1 MSGGMRRPS
10 TRRGLVEGRAG
21 AIPVLLVA
29 IALLAGCASPGTS
42 STAAGSGSPSQPP
55 ASSGIP
61 SAAPGETSV
70 TRPDATP
77 GVTAGVTPLPTEPPT
92 SPTTGWTK
100 LDLPASPAIARLVA
114 TQTGGT
120 SVALST
126 AFRLTSLTDTPVR
139 TLADRLVVSPALN
152 LRVATVEG
160 PNAVLRPAAPLRQA
174 QIYRFELRR
183 ADGTAEAA
191 WAVQAA
197 WPLHVAHTL
206 PGDSSSGVP
215 RDTGIEI
222 TFDQP
227 GVRLTDVRTHVK
239 ILPNVAGR
247 WEQHGATFAF
257 VPNKSLARNTL
268 YTVTVRRGLPISET
282 GMTLDA
288 TRVIRFETTGAK
300 VPAVHVTFTRPLFDA
315 APGERAALGLN
326 LDSDNGSGKSLK
338 QVGVK
343 VHRLPGLTAAVAAW
357 RRVDA
362 APDWTVRSSTTPVR
376 TSSLPE
382 VLKGSVPVRHLTD
395 DWRAW
400 FRLPRT
406 LPAGWYVVTV
416 TDAGIA
422 RQAILQVTNVAAFST
437 ATGTRSLVWVND
449 LATNRALS
457 GAQVTMA
464 GKRVGTTDAEGL
476 LVTRTPPALLAD
488 SEEGVT
494 SVAVVRSRGREMFLP
509 LEADYYCRYCTS
521 EGNDAWWNLL
531 TLDRGQYRT
540 SDTVNVWGVARNR
553 KSGAVPESV
562 SVTLAANTDG
572 GFATQAAIAGKT
584 LDPDPAGAYLANL
597 SFSDLPPG
605 EYVVTARVGKAE
617 IGSRTLLVGPIAK
630 PAWKLALEV
639 PKRAVLT
646 GDSVT
651 INAEAAFFEGT
662 PVAGA
667 DLRYSA
673 ENEDDAEGS
682 AGIPIIST
690 TDAGGQATANV
701 PVRLGGNNSDE
712 SQWSVQ
718 SVHVRANDPEE
729 GDIYADAPVVV
740 FRSTAV
746 LDVTPVVK
754 GTTLTITG
762 AVHAVNFARYDED
775 PAVELSEIDPRGAPL
790 VGRRV
795 DVRIS
800 EHTQVIR
807 QTGTR
812 YDFIAKRT
820 VPVYEASIKTKTLP
834 AQVANTGPDGT
845 FRLVIKVKGGDR
857 SYEVIGTHTD
867 AAGRTVTMQ
876 GSAWTSEQRDDQ
888 GASLVRA
895 GSVESWGTY
904 GVGDTVKVRFANG
917 ITKPQVSRYLFAV
930 LARGLRSAAVQGSP
944 SFSARFTSG
953 LIPNARIMGV
963 RFTGTGYEVSGG
975 FSADLRVED
984 RTLDVALTTDR
995 DRYQPGDRV
1004 TVTVSTRSATGQPT
1018 SASVFVRAVDEKLFA
1033 MGAANVDDPLA
1044 ELYQSTGSGL
1054 VATGWSHGSPLADD
1068 GDGKDTGGGGG
1079 DTTGGGREDFRDWL
1093 VAKLVTTGSDGRAT
1107 VSFDLSDDLTSW
1119 RVVASAITTGL
1130 KAGVG
1135 QVRVPVG
1142 LPFFAEVVV
1151 APEYL
1156 AADRP
1161 AVRLRAYGSA
1171 LGNGDQ
1177 VRFTVTS
1184 DTVPLAAVSADAMA
1198 FEAVEVGLPT
1208 MPVGTH
1214 RLRVTATTQGRTP
1227 ALTDTITRTFDVI
1240 ETRAIRSHVTSVPLA
1255 PGTTVGGDDGLTR
1268 LTLVD
1273 AGRGRVVPML
1283 LETAGAEPYR
1293 ADTAIAAAM
1302 ARDLLADEFGI
1313 PDNPG
1318 LPEPDLLAFQNY
1330 GGIGVMPYAGADLEL
1345 SAMAALSGDRRVNRD
1360 ALRRYF
1366 SELPDET
1373 EGRLPLTRELYLLLG
1388 RASLGDAS
1396 IGEVTLAAS
1405 RDDLSVVQE
1414 VTVALAALAV
1424 GDEPMARR
1432 LYGSIL
1438 ADHGERL
1445 GPWVRIRTTTAEATA
1460 VSTAR
1465 LAIVAAALGDP
1476 LAADMDAEVTAHPP
1490 ADTVLDLERVI
1501 AASHWAKRMPKADA
1515 TAAVTIDGVRTV
1527 VTVTGDEPVQLEVTP
1542 AQRKTLRIDPVSG
1555 SVIVAAR
1562 WDGPMAEGDLVAPTG
1577 MTVTRTVVPAG
1588 RIGPTDT
1595 VVVSF
1600 QVTLGPN
1607 ADPGCWQLTDLAPS
1621 GLAPIATWGRWDEA
1635 EEEGAIVGRTHERPW
1650 RVVGQRVDFC
1660 VSPDPKVPT
1669 QTLRYLARV
1678 VTSGDYRWEPAVL
1691 QSSIVPEQG
1700 VVLPAFEVTI
1710 GGLGS

>member
-1 MSGGMRRPS
+1 MSGGTRRPS
-10 TRRGLVEGRAG
+10 TRRGLVEGRAD

-29 IALLAGCASPGTS
+29 IALLAGCASPGPS
-42 STAAGSGSPSQPP
+42 STATGSGSSSQPP
-55 ASSGIP
+55 ASSGAP

-70 TRPDATP
+70 TRPGATP
-77 GVTAGVTPLPTEPPT
+77 GVTTLPTDPPT

-100 LDLPASPAIARLVA
+100 LDMPASAPIARLQA
-114 TQTGGT
+114 TRAGET

-126 AFRLTSLTDTPVR
+126 AFRLSSLTDTPVR
-139 TLADRLVVSPALN
+139 TLADRLVVLPALK
-152 LRVATVEG
+152 LRVTRVEG
-160 PNAVLRPAAPLRQA
+160 RNAVLSPAAPLRPA
-174 QIYRFELRR
+174 QIYRFELQR

-197 WPLHVAHTL
+197 WPLNVAHTL

-215 RDTGIEI
+215 RDTGIEV

-227 GVRLTDVRTHVK
+227 GVRLTDVRKHVTMS
-239 ILPNVAGR
+239 PDVAGR
-247 WEQHGATFAF
+247 WEQHDATFAF
-257 VPNKSLARNTL
+257 VPNKPLARNTL
-268 YTVTVRRGLPISET
+268 YTVTIRRGLPIAET
-282 GMTLDA
+282 GMKLEETQ
-288 TRVIRFETTGAK
+288 VIRFETTGAK
-300 VPAVHVTFTRPLFDA
+300 VSAVHVTFTRPLFDA
-315 APGERAALGLN
+315 APGERATLGLN
-326 LDSDNGSGKSLK
+326 LDSDNGSTKSLK
-338 QVGVK
+338 KVGVK
-343 VHRLPGLTAAVAAW
+343 VHRLPGLTAAVDAW

-376 TSSLPE
+376 TSALPE
-382 VLKGSVPVRHLTD
+382 VLEGSVPVRHPTD

-437 ATGTRSLVWVND
+437 ATDTRSLVWVND

-457 GAQVTMA
+457 AAQVTMA

-476 LVTRTPPALLAD
+476 LVTRTPAALLAD
-488 SEEGVT
+488 AEEGVT

-540 SDTVNVWGVARNR
+540 SDTVNVWGVVRNR
-553 KSGAVPESV
+553 KSGAVPDAV
-562 SVTLAANTDG
+562 NLTLAANTDG

-584 LDPDPAGAYLANL
+584 LDPDPAGAYIANL

-617 IGSRTLLVGPIAK
+617 VASRTLLVGPIAK

-646 GDSVT
+646 GSSVT
-651 INAEAAFFEGT
+651 VNTEAAFFEGT

-667 DLRYSA
+667 ELRYSP
-673 ENEDDAEGS
+673 ENEDDTEGA
-682 AGIPIIST
+682 AGAPIRST
-690 TDAGGQATANV
+690 TDAAGRATAGV
-701 PVRLGGNNSDE
+701 PVRLGGNDSDD

-718 SVHVRANDPEE
+718 SIHVRPNDPEE

-740 FRSTAV
+740 FRSTAL
-746 LDVTPVVK
+746 LDIEPTLK

-762 AVHAVNFARYDED
+762 AVHAVDFDRYDED
-775 PAVELSEIDPRGAPL
+775 PGAELWDIDPRGAPL
-790 VGRRV
+790 AGRRV
-795 DVRIS
+795 EIGIS
-800 EHTQVIR
+800 EQTQVTR

-820 VPVYEASIKTKTLP
+820 VPVYESSTRTKVLP
-834 AQVANTGPDGT
+834 VQVATTGANGT
-845 FRLVIKVKGGDR
+845 FRLAVTVREGDR
-857 SYEVIGTHTD
+857 SYEVLGTHAD
-867 AAGRTVTMQ
+867 PAGRTIKAQ
-876 GSAWTSEQRDDQ
+876 EFAWAREPRDDP

-895 GSVESWGTY
+895 GSDEGWGSY
-904 GVGDTVKVRFANG
+904 SVGDTVKVRFTHG
-917 ITKPQVSRYLFAV
+917 IPNPEVSRYLFTV

-944 SFSARFTSG
+944 TYSTRFTSA
-953 LIPNARIMGV
+953 LVPNAHIRAV
-963 RFTGTGYEVSGG
+963 RFTGTGYETGG
-975 FSADLRVED
+975 EFGADLRVED
-984 RTLDVALTTDR
+984 RALDVTLTADR

-1033 MGAANVDDPLA
+1033 MGAANMDDPLG

-1054 VATGWSHGSPLADD
+1054 VATGWSHASPIGDD
-1068 GDGKDTGGGGG
+1068 GDGKG
-1079 DTTGGGREDFRDWL
+1079 DTTGGGGDREDFRDWL
-1093 VAKLVTTGSDGRAT
+1093 VARLVTTGADGRAIVT
-1107 VSFDLSDDLTSW
+1107 FDLSDDLTSW
-1119 RVVASAITTGL
+1119 RVVGSAITTGST
-1130 KAGVG
+1130 AGVG
-1135 QVRVPVG
+1135 HVHVPVG
-1142 LPFFAEVVV
+1142 LPFFTEVVV

-1156 AADRP
+1156 AVDRP
-1161 AVRLRAYGSA
+1161 AIRLRAYGSA
-1171 LGNGDQ
+1171 LRAGDP

-1184 DTVPLAAVSADAMA
+1184 GTVPLAAVTADSTA
-1198 FEAVEVGLPT
+1198 FEAVEVELPA

-1214 RLRVTATTQGRTP
+1214 RLRVTATTSGRTP
-1227 ALTDTITRTFDVI
+1227 ALADSITRTFDVVK
-1240 ETRAIRSHVTSVPLA
+1240 TRAIRSHVTSVPLT
-1255 PGTTVGGDDGLTR
+1255 PGTTVGGGDGLTR
-1268 LTLVD
+1268 VMLVD

-1283 LETAGAEPYR
+1283 LEAAGAEPYR

-1302 ARDLLADEFGI
+1302 ARDLLADGFGI
-1313 PDNPG
+1313 PDSPG
-1318 LPEPDLLAFQNY
+1318 LPEPDLLAFQDY

-1360 ALRRYF
+1360 ALRQYF
-1366 SELPDET
+1366 SDLPDVT

-1405 RDDLSVVQE
+1405 RKDLTVAQQ

-1432 LYGSIL
+1432 LYGDIL
-1438 ADHGERL
+1438 ANHGERL
-1445 GPWVRIRTTTAEATA
+1445 GPWIRIKAQTAEATA

-1476 LAADMDAEVTAHPP
+1476 IAADMDAEITAHPP
-1490 ADTVLDLERVI
+1490 KDTVLDLERVI
-1501 AASHWAKRMPKADA
+1501 AALRWAGRMAKADA

-1527 VTVTGDEPVQLEVTP
+1527 VTVTGDKPVQLDVTP

-1562 WDGPMAEGDLVAPTG
+1562 WDGPVAEGDLAAPAG
-1577 MTVTRTVVPAG
+1577 LTVTRTVVPAG

-1607 ADPGCWQLTDLAPS
+1607 ADDGCWQMTDLAPS
-1621 GLAPIATWGRWDEA
+1621 GLAPIATSGRWDEA
-1635 EEEGAIVGRTHERPW
+1635 EEEDTLVGATHERPW

-1678 VTSGDYRWEPAVL
+1678 VTSGTYRWEPAVL

-1700 VVLPAFEVTI
+1700 VVLPPLEVMI